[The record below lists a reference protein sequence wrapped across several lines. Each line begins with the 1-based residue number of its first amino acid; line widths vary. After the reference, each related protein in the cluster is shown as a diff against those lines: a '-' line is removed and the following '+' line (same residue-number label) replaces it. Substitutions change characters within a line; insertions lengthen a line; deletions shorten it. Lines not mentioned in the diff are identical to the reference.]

1 MRSAPFQ
8 LGLASCSVVSGQQGE
23 EKCQEAVGVLAAVE
37 RDMFWR
43 LLDLAVLPKDARKED
58 GKCEVSQTLPC

>member
-1 MRSAPFQ
+1 
-8 LGLASCSVVSGQQGE
+8 
-23 EKCQEAVGVLAAVE
+23 VE